1 MLMKYNLPYLV
12 NLPPFLL
19 KDIDERNLSSVKK
32 IRLII
37 GGKLISILIKR
48 TKGKVFC
55 AILNIF
61 FANDGK
67 IYFDGDKY
75 YKESENFQKI
85 YFPNKRI
92 LRVVKNTKKHL
103 DLVFQYYCLD
113 SIELKNGDLIID
125 CGANVGEVYLSM
137 LSNNIKCKYI
147 AFEPDKITFNSLEK
161 NILSES
167 KELNQIA
174 LSNTVEQ
181 KSLFLDS
188 EGGNSSLISFG
199 TDEHV
204 KVDTNTL
211 DNYEINES
219 IKLLKIEAEGHEPE
233 VLLGSLKTLKKVNYI
248 SVDFGA
254 ERGVD
259 QDYTIVEVNNI
270 LYDNDFKLVNF
281 SDYRFIG
288 LYKNTKI
295 ND

>member
-1 MLMKYNLPYLV
+1 MKYNLPYLV

-32 IRLII
+32 IMLII

-113 SIELKNGDLIID
+113 SVELQNGDLIID

-147 AFEPDKITFNSLEK
+147 AFEPDKITFNSLEGYLGTIKDYINIPNEKFK
-161 NILSES
+161 NI
-167 KELNQIA
+167 
-174 LSNTVEQ
+174 
-181 KSLFLDS
+181 SLD
-188 EGGNSSLISFG
+188 
-199 TDEHV
+199 
-204 KVDTNTL
+204 
-211 DNYEINES
+211 
-219 IKLLKIEAEGHEPE
+219 LK
-233 VLLGSLKTLKKVNYI
+233 
-248 SVDFGA
+248 
-254 ERGVD
+254 
-259 QDYTIVEVNNI
+259 QQVNNGTI
-270 LYDNDFKLVNF
+270 QMESELYNHVRPKGIISKKIRPYNQL
-281 SDYRFIG
+281 
-288 LYKNTKI
+288 KNQGVEYLEI
-295 ND
+295 RSIDLNP